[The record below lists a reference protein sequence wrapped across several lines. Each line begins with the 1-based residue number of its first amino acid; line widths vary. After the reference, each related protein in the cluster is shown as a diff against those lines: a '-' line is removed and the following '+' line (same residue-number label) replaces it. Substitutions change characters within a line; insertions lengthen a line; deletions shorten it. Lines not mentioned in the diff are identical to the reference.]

1 MPEPIVPNP
10 GDGTEIVPPVAPTPE
25 PVIQPPA
32 PPAPTPE
39 PDYKEKFSASSR
51 ENQILLERLKAME
64 EAGKETT
71 KEPTDSELKTAFPSW
86 DLFDDTQK
94 ELARR
99 TFGAERTATNATRIA
114 QTLQSDREWNTSIEL
129 ATSSDPAL
137 QGKEQA
143 FKQFALKPQYKN
155 VPMDVL
161 ISAFLQKNG
170 AAAPPPTPQ
179 PAPKPGL
186 EPGNGGPRTP
196 DKPKTYT
203 AVEMKTIRETDYRRY
218 MEIVKSGK
226 YDPEV

>member
-25 PVIQPPA
+25 PVIQPPT
-32 PPAPTPE
+32 PPAPTE
-39 PDYKEKFSASSR
+39 PDYKEKFSESSR
-51 ENQILLERLKAME
+51 ENQLLLNRIKVLED
-64 EAGKETT
+64 AGKE
-71 KEPTDSELKTAFPSW
+71 PTNAPTESELRTAFPSW
-86 DLFDDTQK
+86 DLYDDTQK

-99 TFGAERTATNATRIA
+99 TFGSERTASNAVRIA

-129 ATSSDPAL
+129 AISSDPAL

-161 ISAFLQKNG
+161 IGAFLQKNG
-170 AAAPPPTPQ
+170 AAAPTPTPA

-203 AVEMKTIRETDYRRY
+203 AEEMKTIRETDYRRW
-218 MEIVKSGK
+218 MEIVKSGA
-226 YDPEV
+226 YTPEV